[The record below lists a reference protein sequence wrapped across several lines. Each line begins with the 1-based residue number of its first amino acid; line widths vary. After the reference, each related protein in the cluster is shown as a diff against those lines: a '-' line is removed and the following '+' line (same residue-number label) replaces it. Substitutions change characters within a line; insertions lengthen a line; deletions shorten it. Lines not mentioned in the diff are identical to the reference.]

1 MDDATN
7 GSNYQKLLHEIEL
20 LKYEN
25 RLLHTKI
32 EKLTTYN
39 GSQTLLTDKQLL
51 FDLLVCLVEEAPFGV
66 LIKKVNAKS
75 IVYFNK
81 AVADLFGIHAAAFS
95 WLQQAGTKMSM
106 KGKA

>member
-25 RLLHTKI
+25 RVLHTKI

-39 GSQTLLTDKQLL
+39 GNQTLLTDK
-51 FDLLVCLVEEAPFGV
+51 
-66 LIKKVNAKS
+66 
-75 IVYFNK
+75 
-81 AVADLFGIHAAAFS
+81 
-95 WLQQAGTKMSM
+95 
-106 KGKA
+106 